1 MTEQEIEQAMRRIAW
16 DARLI
21 AEPSGAVAT
30 AALLFHRHELPP
42 HRTAVAIISG
52 GNAEPAT
59 LLRILGS
66 A

>member
-1 MTEQEIEQAMRRIAW
+1 MRRMAF

-30 AALLFHRHELPP
+30 SALLFRTDARPP

-52 GNAEPAT
+52 GNAERDT
-59 LLRILGS
+59 LLRVLAVG
-66 A
+66 

>member
-1 MTEQEIEQAMRRIAW
+1 MTEQEIERAMRHIAW

-30 AALLFHRHELPP
+30 AALFFHRKELPP

-59 LLRILGS
+59 LLRVLGT

>member
-1 MTEQEIEQAMRRIAW
+1 
-16 DARLI
+16 
-21 AEPSGAVAT
+21 VAT

-59 LLRILGS
+59 LLRVLGS